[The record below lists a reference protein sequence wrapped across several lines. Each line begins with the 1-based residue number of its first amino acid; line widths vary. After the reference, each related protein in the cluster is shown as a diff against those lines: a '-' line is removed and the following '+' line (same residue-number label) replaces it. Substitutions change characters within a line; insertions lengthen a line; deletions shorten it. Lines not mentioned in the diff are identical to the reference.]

1 MDKILL
7 HVSRPI
13 RWDSDH
19 VTLFNDDL
27 KNVFL
32 EIQRGNVW
40 DRVVIAL
47 DFFDASINRI
57 GAYVIGTRAAR
68 KGILYAL
75 LDPTEQLQ
83 GYEVEGKNAQR
94 LALMEEFK
102 SMPFA
107 AVWDMLCEKAG
118 VPVGADW
125 LAEMEAYEDDVLAK
139 R

>member
-1 MDKILL
+1 
-7 HVSRPI
+7 V
-13 RWDSDH
+13 
-19 VTLFNDDL
+19 LFNDDL

-32 EIQRGNVW
+32 ELQRGNVW
-40 DRVVIAL
+40 DRVILAL

-75 LDPTEQLQ
+75 LDPTAQLQ
-83 GYEVEGKNAQR
+83 AYESEGKHAQR

-107 AVWDMLCEKAG
+107 AVWDKLCETAG

-125 LAEMEAYEDDVLAK
+125 LADMEAYERDVLAG
-139 R
+139 RNV

>member
-1 MDKILL
+1 VVI
-7 HVSRPI
+7 
-13 RWDSDH
+13 
-19 VTLFNDDL
+19 FNDDL

-32 EIQRGNVW
+32 EIQRGNAW
-40 DRVVIAL
+40 DRVVLAL

-57 GAYVIGTRAAR
+57 GAYVTGTRATR

-75 LDPTEQLQ
+75 LDPTSQLQ
-83 GYEVEGKNAQR
+83 AYEKAGKNAQR
-94 LALMEEFK
+94 LAMMEEFK

-118 VPVGADW
+118 VPVGTAW
-125 LAEMEAYEDDVLAK
+125 IAEMEKHETKVLSK